1 MIKKKFHRQRDHNHI
16 LIPKPHT
23 SGWLAVCLLLPVSA
37 AAAGK
42 VAGSASPVDTGAT
55 VTWLAVY
62 VMAALGFSFLCSVT
76 EAVLLSIT
84 PAYIEGQKA
93 VRPRLAARLKRLKQD
108 RIDQSLSAIL
118 TLNTIAHTIGA
129 IGAGAQATI
138 LFGSAWFG
146 LFSALMTLAILFLS
160 EIVPKTIGAVYW
172 PRLVGPTALFVSLLI
187 VMLYPIVWLSERV
200 TRMISKSA
208 DLVTVNRDELI
219 AMARAGGETGQ
230 IRGNESKMIQN
241 LLRFDL
247 IHVTDIMTPRSVI
260 TALPEEMTVSDSLE
274 RITGAPFSRL
284 PVYRSGLDDIA
295 GFVLKDDILLHTA
308 QDRGEEP
315 LAALKR
321 EIPAVPESM
330 SLAALMERLLKDRQ
344 HIAIVVNEYGGT
356 DGLVTLED
364 LIETLMGLEIVDE
377 TDKVVDMRAL
387 ARKRWLER
395 ARAMGIDHNF

>member
-1 MIKKKFHRQRDHNHI
+1 
-16 LIPKPHT
+16 LKPQLHK

-208 DLVTVNRDELI
+208 DLMPVNRDELI

-260 TALPEEMTVSDSLE
+260 TALPEEMTVNASLE

-321 EIPAVPESM
+321 GIPAVPESM

>member
-1 MIKKKFHRQRDHNHI
+1 MQPQLYR
-16 LIPKPHT
+16 
-23 SGWLAVCLLLPVSA
+23 SGWLTIFLLLPVSA

-42 VAGSASPVDTGAT
+42 AAGTVSLADNGGA
-55 VTWLAVY
+55 VTWLVVY
-62 VMAALGFSFLCSVT
+62 VMASLGFSFLCSVT

-84 PAYIEGQKA
+84 PTYIEGQK
-93 VRPRLAARLKRLKQD
+93 VRRPRLAAQLKRLKQD

-118 TLNTIAHTIGA
+118 TLNTIAHTLGA

-172 PRLVGPTALFVSLLI
+172 PRLAGPTALFVRLLI
-187 VMLYPIVWLSERV
+187 VILYPIVWLSERV
-200 TRMISKSA
+200 TKMISGSA
-208 DLVTVNRDELI
+208 RLMPVNRDELI
-219 AMARAGGETGQ
+219 AMARAGVESGQ

-260 TALPEEMTVSDSLE
+260 TALPEEMTISDSLE

-284 PVYRSGLDDIA
+284 PVYRTRLDDIS
-295 GFVLKDDILLHTA
+295 GFVLKDDILLYTA
-308 QDRGEEP
+308 QDRGKET

-321 EIPAVPESM
+321 EILAVPESL

-344 HIAIVVNEYGGT
+344 HIAIVINEHGGT

-364 LIETLMGLEIVDE
+364 LIETLMGLEIMDE

-395 ARAMGIDHNF
+395 ARAMGIAPDF